1 MDIAARL
8 ERAMALQRDGNLDEA
23 VALYDE
29 VLAQQPGNADATYCL
44 GLIDLDRRHFDAA
57 ERRFISLVNAGFDD
71 ARVLNALGVVTLARG
86 RYREA
91 LEWHDRALA
100 ADPGFPEAHVNR
112 GLMLLR
118 AGNYPEGFA
127 EFEWRWRI
135 PWRRPAPRDPQRLL
149 TAATIAEGRTVLIH
163 VEQGLGDM
171 IQFARYLALLRERGM
186 TIVLE
191 VQPELVGLLD
201 ESGCADWVIAQGDPL
216 PDYDLHCP
224 VATLPLVFGT
234 TTQTIPADVPY
245 LYTDAVRDRRWSDLL
260 GRSGPRVGL
269 VWGGNPDNPTDAER
283 STTLAELDT
292 LTTVHGIRWFSLQKG
307 PRAASLAQHP
317 QWRAMVDIAPQ
328 LTDFRETA
336 SALRNLDLVIT
347 VDTAVAHLAG
357 ALALPTWL
365 LIQTPC
371 DWRWLETG
379 ERTAWYPSMRIFRQ
393 YEPRHWPPVVAQ
405 VRAALAQFLDDSKRN
420 PA

>member
-1 MDIAARL
+1 MDIGAQL
-8 ERAMALQRDGNLDEA
+8 ERAMALQTEGRLDEA
-23 VALYDE
+23 TSLYDA
-29 VLAQQPGNADATYCL
+29 VLAQEPGNADATYCL
-44 GLIDLDRRHFDAA
+44 GLIDLNRRRFDAA
-57 ERRFISLVNAGFDD
+57 ERRFGALIEGGIHN
-71 ARVLNALGVVTLARG
+71 ARVLNAMGVATLARG
-86 RYREA
+86 RYRDA
-91 LEWHDRALA
+91 LAWHDRALA
-100 ADPGFPEAHVNR
+100 ADPEFPEAHVNR

-118 AGNYPEGFA
+118 AGHYPEGFA

-149 TAATIAEGRTVLIH
+149 TAQTLAEGKTVLIH

-171 IQFARYLALLRERGM
+171 IQFARYLTLLRERGM

-201 ESGCADWVIAQGDPL
+201 ESGCADWVVAQGDPL

-234 TTQTIPADVPY
+234 TVKSIPAAVPY
-245 LYTDAVRDRRWSDLL
+245 LYTDPERDRRWSDLL
-260 GRSGPRVGL
+260 GREVPRVGL
-269 VWGGNPDNPTDAER
+269 VWGGNPNNPTDAER
-283 STTLAELDT
+283 STTLEELDP
-292 LTTVHGIRWFSLQKG
+292 LTTVAGIRWFSLQKG
-307 PRAASLAQHP
+307 PQATALAQNP
-317 QWRAMVDIAPQ
+317 QWRAMVDLAPQ

-365 LIQTPC
+365 LIQKPC
-371 DWRWLETG
+371 DWRWLEEG
-379 ERTAWYPSMRIFRQ
+379 GVTAWYPSMRIFRQ
-393 YEPRHWPPVVAQ
+393 DEPRRWQPAVQQ
-405 VRAALAQFLDDSKRN
+405 VRAALLQFQDDSSRLT
-420 PA
+420 

>member
-1 MDIAARL
+1 MNIAAQL
-8 ERAMALQRDGNLDEA
+8 ERAMALQRDGHLDEA

-29 VLAQQPGNADATYCL
+29 VLAQQPGNADAAYCL

-57 ERRFISLVNAGFDD
+57 ERRFVSLVNAGFDD
-71 ARVLNALGVVTLARG
+71 ARVLNALGIVALARG

-91 LEWHDRALA
+91 LDWHDRALA

-149 TAATIAEGRTVLIH
+149 TAATIAEGKTVLIH

-171 IQFARYLALLRERGM
+171 IQFARYLALLRARGM

-201 ESGCADWVIAQGDPL
+201 ESGCADWVIAQGDSL

-245 LYTDAVRDRRWSDLL
+245 LYTDAERDRRWSDVL

-269 VWGGNPDNPTDAER
+269 VWGGNPNNPTDAER
-283 STTLAELDT
+283 SATLAELDA

-393 YEPRHWPPVVAQ
+393 DEPRHWPPVVAQ
-405 VRAALAQFLDDSKRN
+405 VHAALAQFLDDSKRN

>member
-1 MDIAARL
+1 MDIAAHL
-8 ERAMALQRDGNLDEA
+8 ERAMALQRDGHLEEA

-29 VLAQQPGNADATYCL
+29 VLVRQPGNADATYCL
-44 GLIDLDRRHFDAA
+44 GLIDLNRGRFDDA
-57 ERRFISLVNAGFDD
+57 ERRFASLVNGGFDN
-71 ARVLNALGVVTLARG
+71 ARVLNAMGVVTLARG

-91 LEWHDRALA
+91 LHWHDRALA
-100 ADPGFPEAHVNR
+100 ADPEFPEAHVNR

-118 AGNYPEGFA
+118 AGHYPEGFA

-149 TAATIAEGRTVLIH
+149 TAATIAAGRTVLIH
-163 VEQGLGDM
+163 AEQGLGDM
-171 IQFARYLALLRERGM
+171 IQFARYLGLLRERGM

-234 TTQTIPADVPY
+234 TAQSIPATVPY
-245 LYTDAVRDRRWSDLL
+245 LCTDAERDRHWSEVL

-269 VWGGNPDNPTDAER
+269 VWGGNPNNPTDAER
-283 STTLAELDT
+283 STTLAELDS

-307 PRAASLAQHP
+307 PQTAMLALHP
-317 QWRAMVDIAPQ
+317 QWRAMVDLAPR

-336 SALRNLDLVIT
+336 SALRCLDLVIT

-357 ALALPTWL
+357 ALAVPAWL
-365 LIQTPC
+365 LVQKPC
-371 DWRWLETG
+371 DWRWQEAG

-393 YEPRHWPPVVAQ
+393 DEPRCWAPVVSQ
-405 VRAALAQFLDDSKRN
+405 VRAALAQFVDDSKRN
-420 PA
+420 SA

>member
-1 MDIAARL
+1 MDIGAQL
-8 ERAMALQRDGNLDEA
+8 ERAMALQTEGRLDEA
-23 VALYDE
+23 TALYDA
-29 VLAQQPGNADATYCL
+29 VLAQEPGNADATYCL
-44 GLIDLDRRHFDAA
+44 GLIDLNRRRFDAA
-57 ERRFISLVNAGFDD
+57 ERRFGALIEGGIHN
-71 ARVLNALGVVTLARG
+71 ARVLNAMGVATLARG
-86 RYREA
+86 RYRDA
-91 LEWHDRALA
+91 LAWHDRALA
-100 ADPGFPEAHVNR
+100 ADPEFPEAHVNR

-118 AGNYPEGFA
+118 AGHYPEGFA

-149 TAATIAEGRTVLIH
+149 TAQTLAEGKTVLIH

-171 IQFARYLALLRERGM
+171 IQFARYLTLLRERGM

-201 ESGCADWVIAQGDPL
+201 ESGCADWVVAQGDPL

-234 TTQTIPADVPY
+234 TVKSIPAAVPY
-245 LYTDAVRDRRWSDLL
+245 LHTDAERDRRWSDLL
-260 GRSGPRVGL
+260 GREGPRVGL
-269 VWGGNPDNPTDAER
+269 VWGGNPNNPTDAER
-283 STTLAELDT
+283 STTLEELDP
-292 LTTVHGIRWFSLQKG
+292 LTTVAGIRWFSLQKG
-307 PRAASLAQHP
+307 PQAATLAQNP
-317 QWRAMVDIAPQ
+317 QWRFMVDLAPQ

-365 LIQTPC
+365 LIQKPC
-371 DWRWLETG
+371 DWRWLEEG
-379 ERTAWYPSMRIFRQ
+379 GVTAWYPSMRIFRQ
-393 YEPRHWPPVVAQ
+393 DEPRRWQPAVQQ
-405 VRAALAQFLDDSKRN
+405 VRAALLQFEDDSSRLT
-420 PA
+420 